1 VRRKRSGKHEN
12 GQKRKIGKG
21 IGMIVDTL
29 VTTRPGPSTL
39 MIGITVGIR
48 PGETRTGIGRGV
60 GATHPGGI
68 GIGIIDAATIVQG
81 GGGMIVRE
89 ENDVGASVLKTNT
102 MTVSPLP
109 VTIALVKTIAYLHHA
124 TTKTDKATVTTKP
137 DPTLLDHQLWT

>member
-1 VRRKRSGKHEN
+1 
-12 GQKRKIGKG
+12 
-21 IGMIVDTL
+21 
-29 VTTRPGPSTL
+29 
-39 MIGITVGIR
+39 MIGTTAGIR

-60 GATHPGGI
+60 GVTHQGGT

-102 MTVSPLP
+102 RTAYLLPGNTVLAKMTVSPLP
-109 VTIALVKTIAYLHHA
+109 VTIALEMTSEYLHHA

-137 DPTLLDHQLWT
+137 EPILPDHPQWT